1 MRIAIVDDDE
11 QQRVLLKGYV
21 ERFFSELNQSFT
33 LVCFASSVDFA
44 SDYTVSFD
52 IILLDIDMPHM
63 NGIEAAKKIRQV
75 DSSAVILFITN
86 MAQCAIY
93 GYEVNALDF
102 MLKPVGYFN
111 LSVKLARAIKQ
122 VPKRK
127 SISLKAEGKNL
138 FLDKDDIYYVEG
150 HNQYVI
156 YHTGLGNLKT
166 HSTLKETETKLQPGF
181 SRCSN
186 SFIVNMR
193 HVTCIDGTDVVV
205 GKERLP
211 ISRAHKKSFWEDVN
225 KGIFPKPFPPGL
237 WRLPVGWGSSHRGK
251 YTRAQRRGFKPHLC
265 VLIFCNS
272 AYPC

>member
-150 HNQYVI
+150 HN
-156 YHTGLGNLKT
+156 L
-166 HSTLKETETKLQPGF
+166 
-181 SRCSN
+181 SRTTTIC
-186 SFIVNMR
+186 R
-193 HVTCIDGTDVVV
+193 TQAT
-205 GKERLP
+205 
-211 ISRAHKKSFWEDVN
+211 AH
-225 KGIFPKPFPPGL
+225 
-237 WRLPVGWGSSHRGK
+237 
-251 YTRAQRRGFKPHLC
+251 
-265 VLIFCNS
+265 
-272 AYPC
+272 